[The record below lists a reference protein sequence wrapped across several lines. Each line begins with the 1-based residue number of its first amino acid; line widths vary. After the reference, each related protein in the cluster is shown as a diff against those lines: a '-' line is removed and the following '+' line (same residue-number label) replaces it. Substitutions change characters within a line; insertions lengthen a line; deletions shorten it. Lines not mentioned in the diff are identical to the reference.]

1 MPEPAFAYS
10 CDEHRGEGMVPLHE
24 TLVWILDHL
33 PDGAPP
39 PDLGNAR
46 LDTCVLCSRE
56 TDTGLSFSGDVEWVI
71 AGLIVLGVREE
82 QATLMVSTATGT
94 EAGML
99 PDGEI
104 ILPVRVCRRCAVSGG
119 ARLPVGL
126 ISCVIPDIAQ
136 TEGTQGAP

>member
-33 PDGAPP
+33 PDGMPP
-39 PDLGNAR
+39 PALGNAR
-46 LDTCVLCSRE
+46 RDACVLCLAGDGHGTLVQRRRGM
-56 TDTGLSFSGDVEWVI
+56 GL
-71 AGLIVLGVREE
+71 AGLIVLGVPEE
-82 QATLMVSTATGT
+82 QATLMVSTATEN
-94 EAGML
+94 EAGMM

-104 ILPVRVCRRCAVSGG
+104 TFPVRVCRRCAVSGG

-136 TEGTQGAP
+136 GEGT